1 MEDELSYFGRVRQ
14 FSWNARMYLLHIFGM
29 DVIHGAWEVLFNL
42 YLLLIL
48 PELGIAFIGLRIAV
62 MGVAGALSSIPAGKL
77 ADSLDR
83 KWGFI
88 IGDGGGAICSMILI
102 TSEDPTTILA
112 FSAIASAFG
121 SLHHVTEVPFMAEN
135 SQPSERIH
143 LFAVGSG
150 FRTLAAMMGAIVA
163 GFLPAYLGDVYDIGT
178 IEAYRLAVQF
188 AIGWWFLSLIPA
200 VLLKKLNI
208 PAEEKETGRGLFSGI
223 KNPITIKRFV
233 IVSAFIGLGAGFVVR
248 LGNVFFHEHGSIQA
262 HEHQIGLIYAASSL
276 ALSIGAFLVPLV
288 VDRLGEVTTIIWTRL
303 AAIPFILMIGFA
315 PELATPTTVV
325 SIAGLAW
332 VLRNTLFNMSNPVME
347 AFTMSKL
354 EVSER
359 ATFVGISRFFGAGLM
374 AIAGY
379 LGATLMASGDYR
391 TPFVIM
397 AVTYAISTLLFKQ
410 WFDTHSDPEG
420 LAGINP

>member
-1 MEDELSYFGRVRQ
+1 
-14 FSWNARMYLLHIFGM
+14 
-29 DVIHGAWEVLFNL
+29 
-42 YLLLIL
+42 
-48 PELGIAFIGLRIAV
+48 
-62 MGVAGALSSIPAGKL
+62 
-77 ADSLDR
+77 
-83 KWGFI
+83 
-88 IGDGGGAICSMILI
+88 
-102 TSEDPTTILA
+102 
-112 FSAIASAFG
+112 
-121 SLHHVTEVPFMAEN
+121 
-135 SQPSERIH
+135 
-143 LFAVGSG
+143 
-150 FRTLAAMMGAIVA
+150 MMGAIVA

-200 VLLKKLNI
+200 VLLKKLDI

-262 HEHQIGLIYAASSL
+262 HEHQIGMIYAASSL

-354 EVSER
+354 EISER